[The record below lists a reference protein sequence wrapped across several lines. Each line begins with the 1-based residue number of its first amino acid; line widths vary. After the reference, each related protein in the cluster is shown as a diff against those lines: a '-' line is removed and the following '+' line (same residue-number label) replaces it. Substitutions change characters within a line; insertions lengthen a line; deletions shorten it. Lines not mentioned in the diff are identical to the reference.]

1 MLKFNQNEHPISGP
15 STSSTTALLFN
26 LDLKIN
32 CFRKFSPVLVVDIWK
47 CDCIFTSL
55 SVLFFLPYSNTDN
68 SQESRDHIVVPS
80 FPTYFC
86 VWTKSL
92 HLTKPQ
98 FLHL

>member
-1 MLKFNQNEHPISGP
+1 MLKFNQNVHPISGP

-55 SVLFFLPYSNTDN
+55 SVLFFSFPIATQITAG
-68 SQESRDHIVVPS
+68 SQETTS
-80 FPTYFC
+80 
-86 VWTKSL
+86 
-92 HLTKPQ
+92 
-98 FLHL
+98 